1 MNAAHAGGTTTDRP
15 PTDTSPSLACFSA
28 WAPATPSYQTSMRF
42 LCLSLGLFLLCGCD
56 RPKPMPESENAVTA
70 FALQHFVDGD
80 EISGAVTA
88 IVGPDGLIAVEAFGL
103 ADIAGKRSMGK
114 DSMFWIASMT
124 KPMTAIGVMMLVEEG
139 KVKLDDPLEKYVPE
153 FKGIQV
159 KTPQGL
165 VAPKRLVTVKDLLTH
180 VSGVDTGALTPAGAP
195 IDTIPLAEMAAAYAK
210 KPLTGEPG
218 AKWSY
223 NNNAINLLGRIIE
236 VAGGKPYAEFMDER
250 LFEPLGMENT
260 TFWPNPDQLDVLAK
274 PYAKDKES
282 GALVEAKNT
291 RFSEPLHDPK
301 RTPFPAGGLYSCARD
316 LGQLYQMLL
325 NEGQLG
331 GKRYLKAATLKQM
344 TTNQLGDLPKVSFA
358 PGMHMGLGFH
368 VVGAPQEVTESLSAG
383 TYGHG
388 GAFGTQA
395 WIDPVKKRA
404 YVLLIQR
411 TDLKNSD
418 QSEIRREFQ
427 KAAKEA
433 YAR

>member
-1 MNAAHAGGTTTDRP
+1 
-15 PTDTSPSLACFSA
+15 
-28 WAPATPSYQTSMRF
+28 
-42 LCLSLGLFLLCGCD
+42 
-56 RPKPMPESENAVTA
+56 MPDNENAVTA
-70 FALQHFVDGD
+70 FALQHFIDGD

-88 IVGPDGLIAVEAFGL
+88 VVGPDGLIAVEAFGL
-103 ADIAGKRSMGK
+103 ADIAKKRSMGK

-124 KPMTAIGVMMLVEEG
+124 KPMTAMGVMMLVEEG
-139 KVKLDDPLEKYVPE
+139 KVQLDDPLEKFVPE

-159 KTPQGL
+159 KTAQGL
-165 VAPKRLVTVKDLLTH
+165 VAPRRLVTVQDLLTH
-180 VSGVDTGALTPAGAP
+180 TSGIDTGAVTPAGAP
-195 IDTIPLAEMAAAYAK
+195 IDTVPLAEMAAAYAK
-210 KPLTGEPG
+210 KPLTDQPG
-218 AKWSY
+218 AKWTY

-236 VAGGKPYAEFMDER
+236 VAGGKPYADFMQER
-250 LFEPLGMENT
+250 LFDPLGMENT
-260 TFWPNPDQLDVLAK
+260 TFWPSPDHLDVAAK
-274 PYAKDKES
+274 PYGKSKET
-282 GALVEAKNT
+282 GALVEARNT

-301 RTPFPAGGLYSCARD
+301 RTPFPAGGLFSCAKD
-316 LGQLYQMLL
+316 LGRLYQMLL
-325 NEGQLG
+325 NDGELDGR
-331 GKRYLKAATLKQM
+331 RYLKAATLKQM
-344 TTNQLGDLPKVSFA
+344 TSNQLGDLPKVSFA

-368 VVGAPQEVTESLSAG
+368 VVAQPQEVTESLSVG

-418 QSEIRREFQ
+418 QSDIRREFQ

>member
-1 MNAAHAGGTTTDRP
+1 
-15 PTDTSPSLACFSA
+15 
-28 WAPATPSYQTSMRF
+28 
-42 LCLSLGLFLLCGCD
+42 
-56 RPKPMPESENAVTA
+56 
-70 FALQHFVDGD
+70 
-80 EISGAVTA
+80 
-88 IVGPDGLIAVEAFGL
+88 
-103 ADIAGKRSMGK
+103 
-114 DSMFWIASMT
+114 
-124 KPMTAIGVMMLVEEG
+124 
-139 KVKLDDPLEKYVPE
+139 VKLDDPLEKYVPE

-159 KTPQGL
+159 KTAQGL

-180 VSGVDTGALTPAGAP
+180 SSGIDTGAVTPSGAP
-195 IDTIPLAEMAAAYAK
+195 VDTLPLAQMAAAYAK
-210 KPLTGEPG
+210 KPLTDQPG

-250 LFEPLGMENT
+250 LFEPLGMDNT
-260 TFWPNPDQLDVLAK
+260 TFWPNPDQLDVIAK
-274 PYAKDKES
+274 PYSQSKEN
-282 GALVEAKNT
+282 GELVEAKNS
-291 RFSEPLHDPK
+291 RFSEPLHDQK
-301 RTPFPAGGLYSCARD
+301 RTALASGGLFSCAKD
-316 LGQLYQMLL
+316 LGKLYQMLL
-325 NEGQLG
+325 NEGQLN

-358 PGMHMGLGFH
+358 PGMQMGLGFH
-368 VVGAPQEVTESLSAG
+368 VVGVPQEVTESLSAG

-418 QSEIRREFQ
+418 QSDIRREFQ

>member
-1 MNAAHAGGTTTDRP
+1 MRLL
-15 PTDTSPSLACFSA
+15 SLC
-28 WAPATPSYQTSMRF
+28 
-42 LCLSLGLFLLCGCD
+42 LGLFLLTGCD
-56 RPKPMPESENAVTA
+56 REKPMPDNENAVTA
-70 FALQHFVDGD
+70 FALQHFVDND
-80 EISGAVTA
+80 VIPGAVTA
-88 IVGPDGLIAVEAFGL
+88 VVGTDGIIAIEAFGL
-103 ADIAGKRSMGK
+103 ADVAQKRSMSK
-114 DSMFWIASMT
+114 DSIFWIASMT
-124 KPMTAIGVMMLVEEG
+124 KPMTAMGVMMLVEEG
-139 KVKLDDPLEKYVPE
+139 KVKLDDPLDKYVPE

-159 KTPQGL
+159 KTAQGL

-180 VSGVDTGALTPAGAP
+180 TSGIDTGAVTPSGAP
-195 IDTIPLAEMAAAYAK
+195 VDTLPLAQMAAAYAK
-210 KPLTGEPG
+210 KPLTDQPG

-250 LFEPLGMENT
+250 LFEPLGMDNT
-260 TFWPNPDQLDVLAK
+260 TFWPNPDQLDVIAK
-274 PYAKDKES
+274 PYSQSKET
-282 GALVEAKNT
+282 GELVEAKNS

-301 RTPFPAGGLYSCARD
+301 RSALPAGGLYSCAKD
-316 LGQLYQMLL
+316 LGKLYQMLL
-325 NEGQLG
+325 NEGQLN
-331 GKRYLKAATLKQM
+331 GKRYLKASTLKQM

-368 VVGAPQEVTESLSAG
+368 VVGVPQEVTESLSAG

-418 QSEIRREFQ
+418 QSDIRREFQ

-433 YAR
+433 YAK